1 MLLRRPWMLPGNICC
16 ALVSLFP
23 KIVCTVL
30 SIWTLYVLELDIV
43 YYDFILTRHK
53 TVFGLFLGLI
63 AAILCGMCLYLYYM
77 VVLSGGGSPLDFEE
91 LRIDD
96 ISSLKRP
103 SYRPENPY
111 SEQDDLRGTT
121 ADSEYNRNMVVP
133 PEFLKVHTFNT
144 GLNPPGLSVSGNS
157 PTAYRY
163 CVKCS
168 VWKPD
173 RCHHCS
179 SCNRCVLR
187 MDHHCPWFATCIGY
201 YNQKYFIQLIIYVT
215 VYASFLSAVSLS
227 VLWKFFVDEKY
238 SEGYLSL
245 NLVFL
250 FVVSTAIAIAIGIF
264 MLILVYFVFK
274 NRTTIEFQESRWNR
288 TNEGPSGGFQY
299 EFDSSGKQK
308 KLDNIFDL
316 GTMNNWKAVMGPS
329 WFTWIFPVSVTDR
342 YSEDHNGLNFP
353 INEEAYEKWYNNA
366 QLQYRLNQQLAEYK
380 RKVQREREQER

>member
-1 MLLRRPWMLPGNICC
+1 M
-16 ALVSLFP
+16 VS
-23 KIVCTVL
+23 
-30 SIWTLYVLELDIV
+30 
-43 YYDFILTRHK
+43 
-53 TVFGLFLGLI
+53 
-63 AAILCGMCLYLYYM
+63 
-77 VVLSGGGSPLDFEE
+77 
-91 LRIDD
+91 
-96 ISSLKRP
+96 
-103 SYRPENPY
+103 
-111 SEQDDLRGTT
+111 
-121 ADSEYNRNMVVP
+121 
-133 PEFLKVHTFNT
+133 
-144 GLNPPGLSVSGNS
+144 
-157 PTAYRY
+157 
-163 CVKCS
+163 
-168 VWKPD
+168 
-173 RCHHCS
+173 
-179 SCNRCVLR
+179 
-187 MDHHCPWFATCIGY
+187 
-201 YNQKYFIQLIIYVT
+201 IIYVT

-264 MLILVYFVFK
+264 MSISVYFVFK

-329 WFTWIFPVSVTDR
+329 WFTWILPVSVTDR